1 MEKMLFN
8 DISGAEVGQCVYTT
22 MLNEEGKII
31 DDLIIFRVEENK
43 YWLSTLYI
51 DQMQS
56 WFNEHSDSFDVEY
69 EAITEVTTMYAV
81 QGPNSRDILNIIVD
95 ENRDDEKFIRL
106 VGRKM
111 YKV

>member
-56 WFNEHSDSFDVEY
+56 WFNEHSDGFDVEY
-69 EAITEVTTMYAV
+69 EDITEVTTMYAV
-81 QGPNSRDILNIIVD
+81 QGDRKSTRLNSSHVAISYSV
-95 ENRDDEKFIRL
+95 
-106 VGRKM
+106 
-111 YKV
+111 